1 MSVGGV
7 VFSAHDFGLPLLD
20 ELPGESLFSHC
31 ARQHRMWGFTHASST
46 CNALFG
52 SPRGGVHHDFPNS
65 LARLEQRTHG
75 AFGEA
80 SVLARRRTV
89 LSFYVPFLAPDELEA
104 AVHVMSGPSVAHLK
118 YRLGLL
124 TSRFRAHH
132 PLKACDACMAADVKD
147 VGWAYWHLMHQAP
160 GVWTCPWHG
169 NPLRESPFKANGV
182 GAG

>member
-1 MSVGGV
+1 MSTGGV
-7 VFSAHDFGLPLLD
+7 ALFAHEFGLPLLD

-31 ARQHRMWGFTHASST
+31 ARQHRMWGFTHASRT

-65 LARLEQRTHG
+65 LARLEQRTTG

-89 LSFYVPFLAPDELEA
+89 LSFYVPFLALDELEA

-118 YRLGLL
+118 FRLGFQRLIAMSTNGDPRRHGL
-124 TSRFRAHH
+124 HRDFAGIRA
-132 PLKACDACMAADVKD
+132 KYV
-147 VGWAYWHLMHQAP
+147 VG
-160 GVWTCPWHG
+160 
-169 NPLRESPFKANGV
+169 
-182 GAG
+182 